1 MSRFLSVI
9 LLLVVL
15 GVGLGF
21 LRGWFTL
28 TTNKESIGGKRDIHL
43 QMDSDKLQMD
53 VDAVEGKTKALFGQE
68 NDSGPR

>member
-15 GVGLGF
+15 GVCLGF

-28 TTNKESIGGKRDIHL
+28 TTNNESISGKRDIHL
-43 QMDSDKLQMD
+43 QVDSDKLQMD
-53 VDAVEGKTKALFGQE
+53 VDAVEGKTKALFGPE
-68 NDSGPR
+68 NDVDR

>member
-15 GVGLGF
+15 GVCLGF

-28 TTNKESIGGKRDIHL
+28 TSNKEPISGKRDIHL
-43 QMDSDKLQMD
+43 QVDSDKLQMD
-53 VDAVEGKTKALFGQE
+53 VNAVEGKTKALFGPE
-68 NDSGPR
+68 NDAGH